1 MTTLGPRILSAG
13 NFERR
18 AAVHSGDARPD
29 SFFPEKIPAAPAFT
43 RHLCM
48 L

>member
-1 MTTLGPRILSAG
+1 MTTFRPRILSAG

-18 AAVHSGDARPD
+18 AAVRAGGARPD

-43 RHLCM
+43 RRLCM